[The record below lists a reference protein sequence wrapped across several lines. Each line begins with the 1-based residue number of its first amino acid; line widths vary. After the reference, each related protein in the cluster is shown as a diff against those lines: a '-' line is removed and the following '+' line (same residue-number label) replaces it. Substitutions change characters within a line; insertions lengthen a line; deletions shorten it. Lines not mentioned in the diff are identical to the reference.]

1 MSKLKSIT
9 IEEDDK
15 IMVINPRPATTVEYT
30 QEYEE
35 ELPDKYNRLPVYQT
49 NMFVQRK
56 LVGLTIHIYDEQ
68 GLEGVIRNDRI

>member
-1 MSKLKSIT
+1 MSKVKSIA

-15 IMVINPRPATTVEYT
+15 ITIINPHPTTDIEYT

-35 ELPDKYNRLPVYQT
+35 ELPDKYNKLPMYEA

-68 GLEGVIRNDRI
+68 GLEGVIIDE

>member
-1 MSKLKSIT
+1 MGKLKSIT

-15 IMVINPRPATTVEYT
+15 ITVIIPHPATDIEYT

-35 ELPDKYNRLPVYQT
+35 ELPNKYNKLPVYEA
-49 NMFVQRK
+49 NMFIQRK

-68 GLEGVIRNDRI
+68 GLEGVIIDG

>member
-1 MSKLKSIT
+1 MGKLKSIT

-15 IMVINPRPATTVEYT
+15 IMVINPHHPTADIEYT

-35 ELPDKYNRLPVYQT
+35 ELPDKYNRLPMYEA
-49 NMFVQRK
+49 NMFTQKK

-68 GLEGVIRNDRI
+68 GLEGVIIDE

>member
-1 MSKLKSIT
+1 MGKLKSIT

-15 IMVINPRPATTVEYT
+15 ITVINPHPTADIEYT

-35 ELPDKYNRLPVYQT
+35 ELPDKYSRLPVYEA

-68 GLEGVIRNDRI
+68 GLEGVIINE

>member
-1 MSKLKSIT
+1 MGKLKSIT

-15 IMVINPRPATTVEYT
+15 ITVINPHPTSDIEYT

-35 ELPDKYNRLPVYQT
+35 ELPDKYNKLPVYEA

-56 LVGLTIHIYDEQ
+56 LVGLTIHVYDEQ
-68 GLEGVIRNDRI
+68 GLEGVIIDE

>member
-15 IMVINPRPATTVEYT
+15 ITVITPHPTADIEYT

-35 ELPDKYNRLPVYQT
+35 ELPDKLPIYKADKS
-49 NMFVQRK
+49 VQRK

-68 GLEGVIRNDRI
+68 GLEGVIINE

>member
-1 MSKLKSIT
+1 MSKVKSIA

-15 IMVINPRPATTVEYT
+15 ITIINPHPTTDIEYT

-35 ELPDKYNRLPVYQT
+35 ELPDKYNKISVYEA
-49 NMFVQRK
+49 NMFMQRK

-68 GLEGVIRNDRI
+68 GLEGVIIDE

>member
-1 MSKLKSIT
+1 MGKLKSIT

-15 IMVINPRPATTVEYT
+15 TTVINPHPTADIEYT

-35 ELPDKYNRLPVYQT
+35 ELPDKYNRLPIYEA

-68 GLEGVIRNDRI
+68 GLEGVIINE

>member
-1 MSKLKSIT
+1 MSKLKKIT

-15 IMVINPRPATTVEYT
+15 ITVINPHPTSDIEYT

-35 ELPDKYNRLPVYQT
+35 ELPDKYNRLSVYEA

-68 GLEGVIRNDRI
+68 GLEGVITNE

>member
-1 MSKLKSIT
+1 MSKLKRIT

-15 IMVINPRPATTVEYT
+15 ITVINPHPTADIEYT

-35 ELPDKYNRLPVYQT
+35 ELPDKYNRLPVYEA
-49 NMFVQRK
+49 NMFIQRK

-68 GLEGVIRNDRI
+68 GLEGVIIDE

>member
-1 MSKLKSIT
+1 MGKLKSIT

-15 IMVINPRPATTVEYT
+15 ITVINPHPTSDIEYT

-35 ELPDKYNRLPVYQT
+35 ELPDKYNRLPVYEAD
-49 NMFVQRK
+49 MFMQRK

-68 GLEGVIRNDRI
+68 GLEGVIIDE